1 VTPAERLEATGQA
14 GPAADGK
21 LPAAVAGAVLLALVL
36 LAYLP
41 VLDHQ
46 FVWDDHEQVVTNS
59 RLRSW
64 SELPSLFGGDVL
76 ALTRAGNER
85 SSYYRPLFLVHYL
98 VNYQLFGSAPVA
110 WHALALLH
118 HWLASFLSWHFTR
131 RLGLDPRAALAVAAL
146 FALHPAHGESVAW
159 VAAAFNDPPAASL
172 TFVALLGYL
181 SWLRGGP
188 RWTLAGAAAAYLA
201 ALGFKESAIA
211 LLALVPLVHA
221 TLAPGDSWR
230 RRGSGLLPF
239 AGVTALYLAARAA
252 ALGALIGYG
261 PADASFASLA
271 ATLPRLLVTYLRLL
285 LWPWHFAPTYPLRW
299 VEDWTAF
306 AAWGSALLVFAV
318 AAGAWRLSRGR
329 PLLGFALAW
338 IPLCLAPA
346 LHVRSFRPT
355 YLVHQRYLYL
365 AVFGLALAIVLLA
378 VRSRFSRR
386 LRAAGLGL
394 LLALWGA
401 SLWAHH
407 RYWRTDL
414 DLWQRIAEVDPGNAA
429 AFDWLGSQALAAGDT
444 ARAEELYR
452 RSIAA
457 DPDSAIGLCN
467 LARML
472 HLERRDPASALPLYR
487 EALTRLDR
495 TANGSDWRP
504 ACEVNYGLAL
514 AGAGDR
520 ESAIARLLATAAKPP
535 YPPLAARNAAV
546 LLVEAGRIGEARRVL
561 AAVLARHPGERG
573 LAAMLG
579 DIDRGS
585 VRPR

>member
-1 VTPAERLEATGQA
+1 MQA
-14 GPAADGK
+14 GPAAGAK
-21 LPAAVAGAVLLALVL
+21 VPATVAGVVLLALVL

-41 VLDHQ
+41 VLEHQ

-85 SSYYRPLFLVHYL
+85 SSYYRPLFLAHYL
-98 VNYQLFGSAPVA
+98 VNYQLFGLAPFG

-118 HWLASFLSWHFTR
+118 HWLASFLAWLFAR
-131 RLGLDPRAALAVAAL
+131 RLGLHPRAALAVAAL

-181 SWLRGGP
+181 SWLRRGS
-188 RWTLAGAAAAYLA
+188 RWALGGAALAYLA

-211 LLALVPLVHA
+211 LLALAPLLHA
-221 TLAPGDSWR
+221 TLAPDDPWR
-230 RRGSGLLPF
+230 RRCAGLLPF
-239 AGVTALYLAARAA
+239 AGVTAIYFAARAA
-252 ALGALIGYG
+252 VLGTLIGYG
-261 PADASFASLA
+261 PADVSLASLA

-285 LWPWHFAPTYPLRW
+285 VWPWHFAPTYPLRW
-299 VEDWTAF
+299 VEDWGAF
-306 AAWGSALLVFAV
+306 AAWGSLLLLLAV
-318 AAGAWRLSRGR
+318 AAGALYLCRRR

-338 IPLCLAPA
+338 TACCLAPA

-365 AVFGLALAIVLLA
+365 AVFGLSLAIVLLA
-378 VRSRFSRR
+378 MRSRFSLR

-394 LLALWGA
+394 LLLLWGV

-414 DLWQRIAEVDPGNAA
+414 ELWQRIAEVDPGNAA
-429 AFDWLGSQALAAGDT
+429 AFDWLGSQALAAGEP

-457 DPDSAIGLCN
+457 DPESAIGLCN

-472 HLERRDPASALPLYR
+472 HLERRDPARALELYR
-487 EALTRLDR
+487 EAVARLDR
-495 TANGSDWRP
+495 SSGAPDWRP

-514 AGAGDR
+514 AATGDR
-520 ESAIARLLATAAKPP
+520 EAALARLLAVAARPP

-546 LLVEAGRIGEARRVL
+546 LLVGSGRIAEARRVL
-561 AAVLARHPGERG
+561 VTVLARHPGAAD
-573 LAAMLG
+573 LAAMLRDLDSG
-579 DIDRGS
+579 R
-585 VRPR
+585 VRAR

>member
-1 VTPAERLEATGQA
+1 MRTR
-14 GPAADGK
+14 
-21 LPAAVAGAVLLALVL
+21 LPATVAGAVLLALVL

-41 VLDHQ
+41 VLEHQ

-64 SELPSLFGGDVL
+64 SGLPDLFGGDVL

-85 SSYYRPLFLVHYL
+85 SSYYRPLFLAHYL
-98 VNYQLFGSAPVA
+98 VNYQLFGLAPFG

-118 HWLASFLSWHFTR
+118 HWLASFLSWLFTR

-181 SWLRGGP
+181 SWLRGGG
-188 RWTLAGAAAAYLA
+188 RWALAGAALAYLA

-211 LLALVPLVHA
+211 LLALVPLLHA
-221 TLAPGDSWR
+221 TLAPGDPWR
-230 RRGSGLLPF
+230 RRGVGLLPF
-239 AGVTALYLAARAA
+239 VGATAIYLAARAA
-252 ALGALIGYG
+252 VLGALIGYG
-261 PADASFASLA
+261 PSDVPLASLA

-299 VEDWTAF
+299 VENWGAF
-306 AAWGSALLVFAV
+306 AAWGSSLLLLAV
-318 AAGAWRLSRGR
+318 AAGAWRLCRGR

-378 VRSRFSRR
+378 ERSRLSLR

-394 LLALWGA
+394 ILVLWGG
-401 SLWAHH
+401 SLGAHH

-429 AFDWLGSQALAAGDT
+429 AFDWLGSQALAAGDP

-472 HLERRDPASALPLYR
+472 HLDRRDPARALELYR
-487 EALTRLDR
+487 EALVRLDR
-495 TANGSDWRP
+495 SASAPDWRP

-514 AGAGDR
+514 AATGDR
-520 ESAIARLLATAAKPP
+520 EAALARFLTVAARPP
-535 YPPLAARNAAV
+535 YPPLASRNAAV
-546 LLVEAGRIGEARRVL
+546 LLVESGRIAEARRVL
-561 AAVLARHPGERG
+561 VAVLARHPGAPD
-573 LAAMLG
+573 LAAMLRDLDSG
-579 DIDRGS
+579 RVGA
-585 VRPR
+585 R